1 MMNSMRHI
9 ISILFSLQL
18 VSSPTSLDGLETD
31 WDSMQNK
38 INENRSVVIDNTGIV
53 HFYIGGANK
62 DELIYF
68 CSIHDRYEEV
78 VINE

>member
-1 MMNSMRHI
+1 MVRHI

-31 WDSMQNK
+31 WDTMQNK
-38 INENRSVVIDNTGIV
+38 INENRSVVIDNTGVV

-62 DELIYF
+62 DGLIYF
-68 CSIHDRYEEV
+68 CSIHSGYEEV
-78 VINE
+78 VIDE

>member
-18 VSSPTSLDGLETD
+18 VSSPSLEGLETD

-38 INENRSVVIDNTGIV
+38 INESRSIVIDNTGIV

-68 CSIHDRYEEV
+68 CSIHDIYEEV